1 MDVGP
6 LFIDFWPQHP
16 KGEVAQIYKQ
26 LRTNAKFNG
35 FSIPWLL
42 CCWVDLLIDFWLIF
56 GGCGGRKPTKNQPKS
71 HPKSDPKQDAIL
83 DASWMALGAT
93 FGGFW
98 LQVGGQVEAKLAPKS
113 NKIGHQDDSKKQHPN
128 R

>member
-1 MDVGP
+1 MDVEAE
-6 LFIDFWPQHP
+6 
-16 KGEVAQIYKQ
+16 K
-26 LRTNAKFNG
+26 
-35 FSIPWLL
+35 S
-42 CCWVDLLIDFWLIF
+42 
-56 GGCGGRKPTKNQPKS
+56 TKNQRKS

-113 NKIGHQDDSKKQHPN
+113 NKIGQQDDSKKQHPKKRSKN
-128 R
+128 HAESSR